1 MIVLSISFDV
11 EGYFMKFTT
20 RPLLTAGLVTNVVVS
35 MES

>member
-11 EGYFMKFTT
+11 ERYLMKFTT
-20 RPLLTAGLVTNVVVS
+20 RPLLTAGFVSNVVVP